1 MSIFR
6 KAQQETEIKIYIRKR
21 KAIEEAI
28 SNAMFDFVNM
38 NQVGAE
44 NTEYYQTLDQCFD
57 VIAKNFPLEK
67 AVQELERKVSRSRGD
82 AMRAYEKAYFIA
94 DRILRSP

>member
-1 MSIFR
+1 MVIVYEG
-6 KAQQETEIKIYIRKR
+6 QLIKK
-21 KAIEEAI
+21 
-28 SNAMFDFVNM
+28 FDF
-38 NQVGAE
+38 
-44 NTEYYQTLDQCFD
+44 
-57 VIAKNFPLEK
+57 EK